1 MSTGSEI
8 TTGKSLDT
16 NSMWIANELSLKG
29 YIAERFIVVP
39 DSPKIIKEE
48 IERFI
53 PSTSPTLIIMTGGL
67 GATMDDHTLNVVLG
81 ITGSSKIR
89 VESAYNKLVS
99 ISEKRGPQYMEL
111 LGVTSKQTYIP
122 ENATVLLNNVGI
134 APGFLVKLGD
144 NFWLSAM
151 PGVPIEMKSMFS
163 NELLPNIIKDFPIV
177 KKLYLSKYIW
187 NMSEGLYQKEFINE
201 NLNFIKENNIEWGV
215 TAKAGHIKVSFIS
228 ESNLLLDEI
237 LIRLQNFYKKLLTD
251 DILESIHN
259 LLINNKE
266 TLSTAESC
274 TGGYIGKCITD
285 LAGSSHYYL
294 GSIVSYHN
302 DIKEKLLNVKRDT
315 LKNFGAVSEEVAREM
330 LIGLENNFKSTY
342 SISVTGI
349 AGPGGGTPE
358 KEVGTVYIGIK
369 RINKEIKIY
378 KHLYPFGRE
387 SFRNAVVQISLFYL
401 YNEILENN

>member
-111 LGVTSKQTYIP
+111 LGVSSKQTYIP

-187 NMSEGLYQKEFINE
+187 NMSEGIYQKEFINE

-228 ESNLLLDEI
+228 ESNILLDEI

-285 LAGSSHYYL
+285 LAGSSQYYL